1 VATKMYKRDLHGLEA
16 RRRHGMRTLARAAK
30 LIERDFGHRF
40 SISHVWQ
47 VLRDLG
53 FASQRPVGRALRS
66 EVSIAGQR

>member
-1 VATKMYKRDLHGLEA
+1 MYKRNLNGLEA
-16 RRRHGMRTLARAAK
+16 RRRHGVRALARAAK

-40 SISHVWQ
+40 SVPQVWQ

-53 FASQRPVGRALRS
+53 FASPQSVGRALRS